1 MPRDIIYIDRND
13 LIYPVKLVIDKNI
26 EWKFSV
32 PKVVEILEKIG
43 FKDSSSKFSFSSRS
57 SRAFF
62 VKLNRG
68 YLHCQVSSVEVAF
81 SDNIQDQEIEQIKTN
96 LYSLLVSRVSIL
108 INAAEQNSSSALINL
123 MQNQRRA
130 CVSDSYYALHNSI
143 AALQEHY
150 LFQENLD
157 ESRIPSELSRETAEE
172 ESRLGH
178 CSPAIAKPLVN
189 TKNLDI
195 LWEKDVE
202 DILTSTDLKASSNAR
217 DKEPHRSPFIWLSLM
232 LREVTKL
239 NSEEEKSTPQH
250 KHICDLVKQIYKKI
264 KTLEMSSLGIGGK
277 NDVIEKDFKQIH
289 QTIIQMNNDLIIKPE
304 STLEKTEFYKNILIF
319 TDFLMFSQ
327 ILRLSGDYDSSFEV
341 KFQLKDIVD
350 WILLT

>member
-1 MPRDIIYIDRND
+1 MPREIIYVDRTD

-43 FKDSSSKFSFSSRS
+43 FKDLSSNFSFSSTS

-62 VKLNRG
+62 VKLYRG
-68 YLHCQVSSVEVAF
+68 SLECQISSVEVAF
-81 SDNIQDQEIEQIKTN
+81 SDNVPDQQIEQIKNN

-108 INAAEQNSSSALINL
+108 INAAEQNASSALINL

-150 LFQENLD
+150 LFQKNLD
-157 ESRIPSELSRETAEE
+157 ENRISSELSRETAEE

-178 CSPAIAKPLVN
+178 CSPAVARPVVN

-202 DILTSTDLKASSNAR
+202 DILTSTDLKASNIR

-232 LREVTKL
+232 LREVIKL
-239 NSEEEKSTPQH
+239 NAEEEKSKQQY
-250 KHICDLVKQIYKKI
+250 KDVCNLIKQIYEKI
-264 KTLEMSSLGIGGK
+264 SNLEMSSLGIGGK
-277 NDVIEKDFKQIH
+277 NEAIENDFKQVH
-289 QTIIQMNNDLIIKPE
+289 EMIIEMNNNLITEPE
-304 STLEKTEFYKNILIF
+304 STREKTQFYQNILIF
-319 TDFLMFSQ
+319 TDFLMFGQ
-327 ILRLSGDYDSSFEV
+327 ILRLSGDYDS
-341 KFQLKDIVD
+341 
-350 WILLT
+350 